1 MTKSGATAPTR
12 RVAGAATGVAAWV
25 VARTAA
31 AKRAVAGAKKE
42 RRREDF
48 MGGDLLKK

>member
-1 MTKSGATAPTR
+1 
-12 RVAGAATGVAAWV
+12 V
-25 VARTAA
+25 VVRTAA

-48 MGGDLLKK
+48 MEVIF